1 MEETDQRKT
10 IAMPAWMCE
19 RIESSAAENARS
31 FTGEVNARLA
41 ASFGMKPNGLRLI
54 IWKNMVF
61 WNPSTGEVRE
71 RR

>member
-10 IAMPAWMCE
+10 IAMPSWMCE

-41 ASFGMKPNGLRLI
+41 ASFGMKPNGLPVPLSPEAELAGTVAR
-54 IWKNMVF
+54 KK
-61 WNPSTGEVRE
+61 EC
-71 RR
+71 

>member
-1 MEETDQRKT
+1 MEETYQRKT

-41 ASFGMKPNGLRLI
+41 ASFGMKPNGVLARLPPDYVH
-54 IWKNMVF
+54 K
-61 WNPSTGEVRE
+61 EV
-71 RR
+71 